1 MGKKSNKQLK
11 ERRRVQLEEQ
21 RAQNKKQ
28 SIRILLSTL
37 CIILCATLL
46 ISGGVFGGMAIYNA
60 YLDSGKPYRNIV
72 SYKTEH
78 YQINNA
84 MLSFYFY
91 DYLYNGL
98 LEKMGLEHPS
108 ELKGKYFTFTD
119 QETGKEESVSYF
131 NYYNELAAY
140 DFQSDLLCAEAAA
153 DFGVSLDER
162 DRSFIANRLK
172 SIENSASTLG
182 MKTSEYISATY
193 GRGVKLSDIE
203 KALEITTLA
212 EKQYAVCYAGQTVTD
227 AEIKSY
233 LAEHE
238 LNYTKVDYYLHILTV
253 TDESKREEVKALADK
268 LMDCKTDEEFLT
280 ELKEQLTDT
289 YGDDKDFDVE
299 KEVESTVM
307 SEYVQP
313 ISESSTELDRFLY
326 NPDAKQGDSFLSVGQ
341 KSYGVVRILKE
352 QYSTDTPQDTLRIIR
367 LDYNNFASKADALS
381 AASALKKQLNGKS
394 EEDFAKAARA
404 ESHDRVTALLDGLYV
419 LTDNTAT
426 VEQLSGAK
434 LTDKKVGELIEFSND
449 NSIWIAYYCGK
460 GITASEAYAENTLRS
475 KKFTSM
481 VDDLADKYPMTYD
494 TSKIS
499 RIAPLSSAD

>member
-60 YLDSGKPYRNIV
+60 YLDSGKPYRSIV

-203 KALEITTLA
+203 
-212 EKQYAVCYAGQTVTD
+212 
-227 AEIKSY
+227 
-233 LAEHE
+233 
-238 LNYTKVDYYLHILTV
+238 
-253 TDESKREEVKALADK
+253 
-268 LMDCKTDEEFLT
+268 
-280 ELKEQLTDT
+280 
-289 YGDDKDFDVE
+289 
-299 KEVESTVM
+299 
-307 SEYVQP
+307 
-313 ISESSTELDRFLY
+313 
-326 NPDAKQGDSFLSVGQ
+326 
-341 KSYGVVRILKE
+341 
-352 QYSTDTPQDTLRIIR
+352 
-367 LDYNNFASKADALS
+367 
-381 AASALKKQLNGKS
+381 
-394 EEDFAKAARA
+394 
-404 ESHDRVTALLDGLYV
+404 
-419 LTDNTAT
+419 
-426 VEQLSGAK
+426 
-434 LTDKKVGELIEFSND
+434 
-449 NSIWIAYYCGK
+449 
-460 GITASEAYAENTLRS
+460 
-475 KKFTSM
+475 
-481 VDDLADKYPMTYD
+481 
-494 TSKIS
+494 
-499 RIAPLSSAD
+499 